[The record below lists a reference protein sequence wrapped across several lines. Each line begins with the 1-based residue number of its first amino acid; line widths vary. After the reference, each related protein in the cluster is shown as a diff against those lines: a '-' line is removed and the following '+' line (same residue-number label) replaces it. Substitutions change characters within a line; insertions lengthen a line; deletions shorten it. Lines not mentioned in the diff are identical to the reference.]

1 MPANSPA
8 QAHELF
14 VKYFNAADL
23 DGIVSLYEPNAI
35 LVKFPGPAVQGEAAI
50 RESMIEF
57 LSINGHMK
65 LRIDRVLSTDDIA
78 LLFSSWTLRGTAADG
93 TPVVSSGQTSDVVR
107 RQADGTWLFVID
119 NPSGSQSPSGSQISD
134 LKSQI

>member
-1 MPANSPA
+1 MPGKSPE
-8 QAHELF
+8 QAHKLF
-14 VKYFNAADL
+14 VKYFNAGDL
-23 DGIVSLYEPNAI
+23 EGIISLYEPDAL

-50 RESMIEF
+50 RETMIEF
-57 LSINGHMK
+57 LSIKGQMK
-65 LRIDRVLSTDDIA
+65 LKIDRVLTTDDLA

-119 NPSGSQSPSGSQISD
+119 NPHGAGAASPSGSQR
-134 LKSQI
+134 